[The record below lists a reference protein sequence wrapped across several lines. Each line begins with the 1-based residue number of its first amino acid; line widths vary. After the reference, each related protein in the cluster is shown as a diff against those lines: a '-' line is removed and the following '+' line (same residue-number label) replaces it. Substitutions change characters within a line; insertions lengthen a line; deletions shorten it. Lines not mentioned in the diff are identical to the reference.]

1 MDAPPSIDTHDGRSI
16 RLDES
21 PSVTATDEWLLE
33 LGCQKTIVGKTLQ
46 DRDITLYWMDYSN
59 PASSPTKSV
68 LFLSLVHGNEPMG
81 LVSLLMGAKELASS
95 HVEPPPGKVTTAS
108 MRIYFL
114 PIVNVDAYEL
124 NLGRGEERGCH
135 RPNLR
140 TTCKSILGNNN
151 ATTAAIVAESCIP
164 PTFGY
169 LGRGGVDLNRNFP
182 TDWEALPNTCSHNYP
197 GPHPLSE
204 PETQAIVRVV
214 EDFNITH
221 AMSLHSRASLHSG
234 ANEKNHP
241 LIIHPFTSERR
252 FETMKKK
259 DANRF
264 RKWSSSM
271 NRNVDA
277 VYVTGTA
284 RKAIK
289 YTAGGTTIDW
299 MYSEKHITSF
309 VLEVIPP
316 CESRWCLGNN
326 VYQNAEPNALTMK
339 HFVSL
344 VIDEKD
350 NDTSV
355 QLLLLLLLLSGIMYS
370 IVKWRHNFRLF
381 LYRSGLSVFLKEKE
395 DVSQE
400 AIVEISPLNV

>member
-1 MDAPPSIDTHDGRSI
+1 
-16 RLDES
+16 
-21 PSVTATDEWLLE
+21 
-33 LGCQKTIVGKTLQ
+33 
-46 DRDITLYWMDYSN
+46 
-59 PASSPTKSV
+59 
-68 LFLSLVHGNEPMG
+68 
-81 LVSLLMGAKELASS
+81 
-95 HVEPPPGKVTTAS
+95 
-108 MRIYFL
+108 
-114 PIVNVDAYEL
+114 
-124 NLGRGEERGCH
+124 
-135 RPNLR
+135 
-140 TTCKSILGNNN
+140 
-151 ATTAAIVAESCIP
+151 
-164 PTFGY
+164 
-169 LGRGGVDLNRNFP
+169 
-182 TDWEALPNTCSHNYP
+182 
-197 GPHPLSE
+197 
-204 PETQAIVRVV
+204 
-214 EDFNITH
+214 
-221 AMSLHSRASLHSG
+221 
-234 ANEKNHP
+234 
-241 LIIHPFTSERR
+241 
-252 FETMKKK
+252 MKKK

-400 AIVEISPLNV
+400 ATVEISPLNV

>member
-1 MDAPPSIDTHDGRSI
+1 MDATPRIKTHDGRSI

-21 PSVTATDEWLLE
+21 PSVNATDEWLLE
-33 LGCQKTIVGKTLQ
+33 LGCQKTTVGKTLQ
-46 DRDITLYWMDYSN
+46 GRGITLYWMDYSN

-95 HVEPPPGKVTTAS
+95 RVEPPPGKVTKAS

-151 ATTAAIVAESCIP
+151 ATATVVAESCILQQEG
-164 PTFGY
+164 F

-182 TDWEALPNTCSHNYP
+182 TDWVDSPNKCSFSYP

-204 PETQAIVRVV
+204 PETQAIAGVV
-214 EDFNITH
+214 ENFNITH
-221 AMSLHSRASLHSG
+221 AMSLHSRSNQFG
-234 ANEKNHP
+234 RP
-241 LIIHPFTSERR
+241 LIIHPFTSERP
-252 FETMKKK
+252 FKTMKKK
-259 DANRF
+259 DAKRF

-271 NRNVDA
+271 NRNVNDF
-277 VYVTGTA
+277 YVTGTA
-284 RKAIK
+284 QEAIQ

-299 MYSEKHITSF
+299 MYSEKQITSF

-316 CESRWCLGNN
+316 CESRWCLGND
-326 VYQNAEPNALTMK
+326 VYQSAEPNALTMK
-339 HFVSL
+339 HLVSL
-344 VIDEKD
+344 VIDERD
-350 NDTSV
+350 NDTPL
-355 QLLLLLLLLSGIMYS
+355 QLLLLLLLSGIIYS

-400 AIVEISPLNV
+400 TNVEISPLNV